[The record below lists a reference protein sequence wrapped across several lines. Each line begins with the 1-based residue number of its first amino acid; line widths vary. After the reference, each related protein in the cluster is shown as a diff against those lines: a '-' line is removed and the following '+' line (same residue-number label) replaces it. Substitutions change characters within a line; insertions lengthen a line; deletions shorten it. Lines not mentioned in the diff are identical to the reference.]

1 MAVKR
6 KTSAAQN
13 EKLTVAK
20 RLDPIYLDTVTTKKN
35 SNGNEYVA
43 TPAGAVYARI
53 NEIQPGLHTP
63 VELSNGAIA
72 LNRPNRQEIMAFIS
86 AQKAET
92 GWTVAEIREFYGL

>member
-6 KTSAAQN
+6 KAPAKTT

-20 RLDPIYLDTVTTKKN
+20 RLEPIFLDTVTIKQN
-35 SNGNEYVA
+35 SNGNDYVA
-43 TPAGAVYARI
+43 TPAGAVYARLD
-53 NEIQPGLHTP
+53 EIQPGLHTP

-72 LNRPNRQEIMAFIS
+72 LNRPTRQEVMNFLS

-92 GWTVAEIREFYGL
+92 GWSISELREFYGL